1 MTEPTQA
8 TPKAAERAPQV
19 AVAPLDTIDQQDVG
33 AGAAA
38 FDKWLRKISYD
49 YVTLERLGTVAGSLP
64 VIGNIMALI
73 DAIMDLVGVVQNAI
87 NKKET
92 DFLLWVSL
100 GINLIGV
107 VPVPPAM
114 GAARMSL
121 RPALHLVRQKLA
133 LGVKDL
139 GTALVEVLIVHLNA
153 RLAGEIETF
162 IDGAMGKLA
171 GMLDDCANAAD
182 GIADDLIKILK
193 RCIGKEP
200 LFEVASPTDV
210 EDKLHDPKVQSSWR
224 RMLGALGRQYKRS
237 GNYVAAM
244 AASHLPQGAVAGVT
258 GIIKHLTDF
267 KPAFRS
273 KLATLADEQ
282 AQMSIRWILM
292 RLRDAVTKHKRRYP
306 AMVPSAKGADHK
318 KNNPGH
324 ELGATSRQS
333 PATGDANACKL
344 CPAKGGT
351 AHSISFATG
360 AETFTHTDFV
370 LDAPL
375 PIGWSRTYRSQLSAY
390 DSGNLGA
397 RWLTPYSTRIDVVGK
412 GKPTAL
418 LHHGADGRSH
428 RYPWLGVGEKHYDPV
443 EQITLTRMSSTLLT
457 LDFGKPLPEGE
468 PSPWRETYEL
478 VDTVRSK
485 AADMGKE
492 HFRLIALHNRDGAA
506 LGLRYDHVVANGT
519 HAAEEVLS
527 DIVSKQGETIV
538 AHAATRI
545 DPDSGRI
552 LGLWE
557 IKDGKLLRQL
567 AAYDYDD
574 HGDLIRAQDE
584 NGAAWQYRYDRH
596 LVTRYTDRT
605 GRGMNLAYD
614 TSIDSGLHA
623 KAIREWA
630 DDGSYDTRLEWDKN
644 IRLTYL
650 LDALGHETR
659 YYYDIAGY
667 TYRIVHPDGGEEWFY
682 RDGAKNVIR
691 HIDVDGSSEHHRYDE
706 HGNLITHTR
715 GDGSQVHFEYDA
727 QHRIT
732 GIRDGEGGIWRRDYN
747 AQGHMVEE
755 TDPRGNKTQY
765 AYDKAG
771 RPVEVTDAK
780 GGVTKLA
787 YTPDGQLAGYT
798 DCSGHSSR
806 WEYDGRKRLVK
817 SIDAAGNVT
826 RYRYTQ
832 LSDETLAQAHG
843 EGSDSGNHPGQLE
856 AIIHP
861 DGSQEQLRHDAEGR
875 LLAHTDPLQRITTY
889 RYTAAGLIAKRIDA
903 LGHGLYYQWDP
914 LGRLSA
920 LENENGSVYHF
931 RYDPVGRLLQEQ
943 GFDGKATDY
952 RYDEASG
959 MLAETVE
966 AGVTTRLDFDPMGR
980 LVQRRAAAPGQPEQ
994 FETFA
999 YNANGQL
1006 AEAKNE
1012 HARLQWFYD
1021 AAGNLVREHQHYQG
1035 PFQLEKRT
1043 AVWHHHHDEL
1053 NQRTG
1058 TTRPDGHRIEWLTY
1072 GAGHVHGLL
1081 LDGQDLVSFERD
1093 ALYQETGRTQANGL
1107 LQTMTYDPAGRLIE
1121 QQLGTTAQVNRKDRH
1136 FHPDIYRPDAQAG
1149 MQAAILRRY
1158 RYDPSG
1164 QLTSVEDNRR
1174 GRIEYRYDPVGRLL
1188 AAHSALGHETFAFDP
1203 AGNIRAADAAQQE
1216 PISRRVALP
1225 KLLDNLLKEYAGVS
1239 YRYDERGN
1247 LVERVQNG
1255 KRSSYEWDAFNRMTR
1270 ATTWHGVTT
1279 FAYDPLGRRIAKH
1292 SQAME
1297 GTILR
1302 ETDRTM
1308 YAWDGD
1314 TLAMESSVHKGYM
1327 AGERT
1332 VHYVYERDS
1341 FVPLVQASRR
1351 RALRLAPTTDVR
1363 ALMAANGGKYDIAL
1377 DPLWNGNCEQEAEPF
1392 GKEEIAFYQCDHLG
1406 TPQELTDHEGK
1417 VAWSAQYKAWGKAK
1431 EAISQA
1437 AYRAGIR
1444 NPIRFQGQYFDEET
1458 GLHYNRYRYYDPDGA
1473 RYITADPI
1481 GLLGG
1486 MNAYQ
1491 YPPNPTGWIDP
1502 LGLRK
1507 KKKRDACAAA
1517 CSGPACLNGRR
1528 PGLGAAAFQSGK
1540 AYPNKDNWS
1549 NAILPKGTTIYTLSP
1564 FGKPGALPGGF
1575 FADESTLTASKK
1587 SVNAYHE
1594 ATQVGHSGNSRHFTF
1609 PARQKVQ
1616 AFTLTKDLCVG
1627 KAYALA
1633 NDQYGP
1639 GGGLQYFISKKDR
1652 RTLTAGPIIPLTN
1665 P

>member
-8 TPKAAERAPQV
+8 SPKPAERAPEV
-19 AVAPLDTIDQQDVG
+19 AVAPLNTIDQQDVG

-49 YVTLERLGTVAGSLP
+49 YVTLERLSTVAGSLP

-73 DAIMDLVGVVQNAI
+73 DAIMDMVQVTQKYIA
-87 NKKET
+87 KKEV
-92 DFLLWVSL
+92 DFLQWVSL

-114 GAARMSL
+114 SAARMSL

-139 GTALVEVLIVHLNA
+139 GPALIEVLIVHLNA

-162 IDGAMGKLA
+162 VDSAMSKLA
-171 GMLDDCANAAD
+171 SILDDCANTAD
-182 GIADDLIKILK
+182 DIADDLIKILK
-193 RCIGKEP
+193 RCIGTEP
-200 LFEVASPTDV
+200 LFEVPPPAEV
-210 EDKLHDPKVQSSWR
+210 ERKLYNPEESSWR
-224 RMLGALGRQYKRS
+224 RMLGALARQYKQVA
-237 GNYVAAM
+237 NYAVAA
-244 AASHLPQGAVAGVT
+244 AASHLPQSAVVGVT
-258 GIIKHLTDF
+258 GIINHVTDF
-267 KPAFRS
+267 KAAFRG
-273 KLATLADEQ
+273 KLAALADEQ

-292 RLRDAVTKHKRRYP
+292 RLRDAVTKHKKRYP

-324 ELGATSRQS
+324 ELGAIGRQH

-360 AETFTHTDFV
+360 AETFTHLDFV

-375 PIGWSRTYRSQLSAY
+375 PIEWSRTYRSQLSAY
-390 DSGNLGA
+390 DRGNLGA
-397 RWLTPYSTRIDVVGK
+397 RWLTPYSMRIDVVGQ
-412 GKPTAL
+412 GKPAGL
-418 LHHGADGRSH
+418 VYHAADGRSH
-428 RYPWLGVGEKHYDPV
+428 RYPWLGIGQRHHDPV
-443 EQITLTRMSSTLLT
+443 EQITLTRMSATLLT

-478 VDTVRSK
+478 VDTMRAK
-485 AADMGKE
+485 ADDLGKE
-492 HFRLIALHNRDGAA
+492 HFRLIALHSRDGAA
-506 LGLRYDHVVANGT
+506 LGLRYDHVVANGPY
-519 HAAEEVLS
+519 AGEEVLS

-538 AHAATRI
+538 AHAGTQI
-545 DPDSGRI
+545 DFDTGCIRA
-552 LGLWE
+552 LWE
-557 IKDGKLLRQL
+557 IKDGKLVRQL

-584 NGAAWQYRYDRH
+584 NAAAWHYEYDRH

-614 TSIDSGLHA
+614 TSIDSGAHA

-644 IRLTYL
+644 IRLTYVT
-650 LDALGHETR
+650 DALGHETR

-667 TYRIVHPDGGEEWFY
+667 TYRIVYPDGREEWLF
-682 RDGAKNVIR
+682 RDDAKNVVR
-691 HIDVDGSSEHHRYDE
+691 HVHADGSSEHHRYDAY
-706 HGNLITHTR
+706 GNLLTHTR
-715 GDGSQVHFEYDA
+715 ADGSQVHFEYDG
-727 QHRIT
+727 QHRVI
-732 GIRDGEGGIWRRDYN
+732 GIRDGEGGTWKRDYN
-747 AQGHMVEE
+747 AQGHLVEE
-755 TDPRGNKTQY
+755 TDPRDNKTQY

-780 GGVTKLA
+780 GGVKKLT
-787 YTPDGQLAGYT
+787 YTPDGQLASYT
-798 DCSGHSSR
+798 DCSGHSSY
-806 WEYDGRKRLVK
+806 WEYDNRKRLVK

-826 RYRYTQ
+826 RYRYTP
-832 LSDETLAQAHG
+832 LSGETLAQAHS
-843 EGSDSGNHPGQLE
+843 EGTASGNHPGQLE
-856 AIIHP
+856 AVINP
-861 DGSQEQLRHDAEGR
+861 DGSQEQFRHDAEGR
-875 LLAHTDPLQRITTY
+875 LLAHIDALQRTTTY
-889 RYTAAGLIAKRIDA
+889 RYTAAGLTTKRTDA
-903 LGHGLYYQWDP
+903 LGHSLHYQWDA

-920 LENENGSVYHF
+920 LENENGSVYRF
-931 RYDPVGRLLQEQ
+931 QYDPVGRLLQEQ
-943 GFDGKATDY
+943 GVDGKATEY

-959 MLAETVE
+959 VLAETIE

-994 FETFA
+994 TETFA

-1021 AAGNLVREHQHYQG
+1021 SAGNLVREHQHYQG
-1035 PFQLEKRT
+1035 PFHPDKRT
-1043 AVWHHHHDEL
+1043 AVWHHHYDEL

-1107 LQTMTYDPAGRLIE
+1107 LQTMRYDPAGRLIE
-1121 QQLGTTAQVNRKDRH
+1121 QQLGAIAQASQKDRYSY
-1136 FHPDIYRPDAQAG
+1136 PDTYRPDVQVG

-1164 QLTSVEDNRR
+1164 QLTSLEDSRR
-1174 GRIEYRYDPVGRLL
+1174 GRVEYRYDPVGRLL
-1188 AAHSALGHETFAFDP
+1188 AANSALGREAFAFDP
-1203 AGNIRAADAAQQE
+1203 AGNIHAADTAQQE
-1216 PISRRVALP
+1216 PITRRVPLP

-1247 LVERVQNG
+1247 LVERTQDG
-1255 KRSSYEWDAFNRMTR
+1255 IRSEYEWDAFNRMTR

-1297 GTILR
+1297 GAAFR
-1302 ETDRTM
+1302 ETTRTM
-1308 YAWDGD
+1308 YGWDGD
-1314 TLAMESSVHKGYM
+1314 TLALESSVHQGYA

-1341 FVPLVQASRR
+1341 FVPLVQASRSL
-1351 RALRLAPTTDVR
+1351 ALRLAPTTDVK
-1363 ALMAANGGKYDIAL
+1363 ALMADNDGKYDIAL
-1377 DPLWNGNCEQEAEPF
+1377 DPLWNGEYEQEAEPF
-1392 GKEEIAFYQCDHLG
+1392 GKDEIAFYQCDHLG

-1417 VAWSAQYKAWGKAK
+1417 VAWSAQYKAWGQAK
-1431 EAISQA
+1431 QAISEA
-1437 AYRAGIR
+1437 AYKAGIR

-1458 GLHYNRYRYYDPDGA
+1458 GLHYNRHRYYDPLSG
-1473 RYITADPI
+1473 RFVSKDPI

-1486 MNAYQ
+1486 FNTHTYA
-1491 YPPNPTGWIDP
+1491 PNPVQWIDP
-1502 LGLRK
+1502 LGL
-1507 KKKRDACAAA
+1507 
-1517 CSGPACLNGRR
+1517 
-1528 PGLGAAAFQSGK
+1528 
-1540 AYPNKDNWS
+1540 
-1549 NAILPKGTTIYTLSP
+1549 
-1564 FGKPGALPGGF
+1564 
-1575 FADESTLTASKK
+1575 ASKK
-1587 SVNAYHE
+1587 KNAAKSSCPSCDPCQGRNPAAVAQSWQGRDPYNGVDSYKNVVVKKGTVFYTLYPHGD
-1594 ATQVGHSGNSRHFTF
+1594 APGNYLVKSDVVVGARS
-1609 PARQKVQ
+1609 ARQYNDSVQ
-1616 AFTLTKDLCVG
+1616 VAHKGNWKHRDARPMRTRVHGYVLAKDTCMAVG
-1627 KAYALA
+1627 VAKNNPNLG
-1633 NDQYGP
+1633 D
-1639 GGGLQYFISKKDR
+1639 GGATQYFIENKDKPNLADTGR
-1652 RTLTAGPIIPLTN
+1652 IIAYGS
-1665 P
+1665 